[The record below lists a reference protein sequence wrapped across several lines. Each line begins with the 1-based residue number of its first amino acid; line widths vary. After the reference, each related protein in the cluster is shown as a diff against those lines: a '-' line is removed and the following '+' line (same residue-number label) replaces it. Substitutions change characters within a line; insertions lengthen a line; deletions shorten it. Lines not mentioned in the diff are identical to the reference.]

1 MAFNFSTWGKSH
13 QFIANKYLQEKNGG
27 TRRFQL
33 PTLPADIL
41 EWIRVARPKVEGIE
55 RSFIAAPFWIQIYQ
69 DPHNFKV
76 IVGGRQIFK
85 STATTDFIAHQ
96 ATAYPGTQV
105 CYVTFDEPSLSSY
118 SKQKVQVGTFLQ
130 NPILAQFP
138 RHKIGNVHEISL
150 KNNSTIYMTT
160 DNHEYKHVEGKSLSL
175 CILDE
180 AQYQDIQFIGK
191 VHQTMMATKGKLM
204 VFGIGGES
212 GSPYEKIWLS
222 TNQMEWIYDDP
233 NWRDNLQFD
242 DKGLVIGEYL
252 KKVLAGNWVPKNRDV
267 TLYQGY
273 HLPQTIFPTMP
284 LTEEDAVKKYKIH
297 PRFSIEF
304 QKNDLSESL
313 FCSHVLGT
321 FYKSSRRPIT
331 REMVL
336 ACMEPYTEIPLM
348 EPNEVA
354 QHKNDQGDKIKIA
367 MGVDFGS
374 SPASSATAIAIMIW
388 WRKSDTYQLAWI
400 EKRPQENQM
409 DQAEYIT
416 KLFQKYHCDIG
427 VGDLGYGANQIK
439 LIQEGGYSNV
449 NGAYYQGVT
458 SSKFF
463 GCRTISDET
472 KPIQFFEKKIDEH
485 GDEVPRLQI
494 DKTSCIESLIE
505 VFEKSSSL
513 VFNED
518 KMIRSKL
525 IIPSKNSYEVD
536 FLIDDLTS
544 LTRKD
549 LNQVEDYTIPDGRQR
564 PRKEYNHPSDS
575 VMALIYAI
583 VGLQRD
589 TRWHWLS
596 VGD

>member
-1 MAFNFSTWGKSH
+1 V
-13 QFIANKYLQEKNGG
+13 NG
-27 TRRFQL
+27 
-33 PTLPADIL
+33 D
-41 EWIRVARPKVEGIE
+41 
-55 RSFIAAPFWIQIYQ
+55 
-69 DPHNFKV
+69 
-76 IVGGRQIFK
+76 
-85 STATTDFIAHQ
+85 
-96 ATAYPGTQV
+96 
-105 CYVTFDEPSLSSY
+105 
-118 SKQKVQVGTFLQ
+118 
-130 NPILAQFP
+130 
-138 RHKIGNVHEISL
+138 
-150 KNNSTIYMTT
+150 
-160 DNHEYKHVEGKSLSL
+160 
-175 CILDE
+175 
-180 AQYQDIQFIGK
+180 
-191 VHQTMMATKGKLM
+191 
-204 VFGIGGES
+204 
-212 GSPYEKIWLS
+212 
-222 TNQMEWIYDDP
+222 
-233 NWRDNLQFD
+233 
-242 DKGLVIGEYL
+242 YL
-252 KKVLAGNWVPKNRDV
+252 KKILAGKWDPKNPDV

-273 HLPQTIFPTMP
+273 HLPQTIFPTIP

-297 PRFSIEF
+297 PRFSIGF
-304 QKNDLSESL
+304 QKKDLSESL

-336 ACMEPYTEIPLM
+336 ACMEPYSHISLM
-348 EPNEVA
+348 EPDEVA
-354 QHKNDQGDKIKIA
+354 QFKNDQGDKIKIA

-388 WRKSDTYQLAWI
+388 WRKSDTYHLAWI

-439 LIQEGGYSNV
+439 LIQEGGYSNA

-485 GDEVPRLQI
+485 GDEVGRLQI

-505 VFEKSSSL
+505 VFEKSNSL

-549 LNQVEDYTIPDGRQR
+549 LNQVEDYTIPDGRQQ

-596 VGD
+596 VGA

>member
-1 MAFNFSTWGKSH
+1 MTFNPTRWKKSH
-13 QFIANKYLQEKNGG
+13 DALAKELLKKQGIAYSNN
-27 TRRFQL
+27 QL
-33 PTLPADIL
+33 PILPKDPL
-41 EWIRVARPKVEGIE
+41 EWIKVARPKVEGIE
-55 RSFIAAPFWIQIYQ
+55 RSFLASPFWIPIYK

-76 IVGGRQIFK
+76 VVGGRQIFK

-96 ATAYPGTQV
+96 ATTNPGTQV

-118 SKQKVQVGTFLQ
+118 SKQKLQVGTFLQ
-130 NPILAQFP
+130 NPTLAKFP
-138 RHKIGNVHEISL
+138 RNKLGNVHEISL

-175 CILDE
+175 IILDE

-191 VHQTMMATKGKLM
+191 VHQTMMATKGKIM

-222 TNQMEWIYDDP
+222 TNQMEWVYDDP
-233 NWRDNLQFD
+233 NWRENLQFD
-242 DKGLVIGEYL
+242 DKGLVIGDYL
-252 KKVLAGNWVPKNRDV
+252 TKALAGNWVPDNPDA

-273 HLPQTIFPTMP
+273 HLPQTIFPTIP

-304 QKNDLSESL
+304 QKKDLSESL

-336 ACMEPYTEIPLM
+336 ACMEPYTQLSLM
-348 EPNEVA
+348 ESDEVA
-354 QHKNDQGDKIKIA
+354 KFKNTQLDKIKIA

-374 SPASSATAIAIMIW
+374 SPASSATAIAIIIW
-388 WRKSDTYQLAWI
+388 WRKSDTYQVAWI
-400 EKRPQENQM
+400 EKRPQENQL

-427 VGDLGYGANQIK
+427 VGDLGYGANQVK
-439 LIQEGGYSNV
+439 LIQEGGYSNA
-449 NGAYYQGVT
+449 NGVYYQGLT

-485 GDEVPRLQI
+485 GDEAGRLQI
-494 DKTSCIESLIE
+494 DKTSSIESLIE

-513 VFNED
+513 VFNEN

-525 IIPSKNSYEVD
+525 IIPSKNSYETE

-549 LNQVEDYTIPDGRQR
+549 LNQIEDYTITDGRQR
-564 PRKEYNHPSDS
+564 PRKEYNHPPDS

-583 VGLQRD
+583 IALQKE
-589 TRWHWLS
+589 TRWNWVS
-596 VGD
+596 V